1 MINKNMRLFLYKS
14 LFILVAV
21 FILYKIT
28 IGSLINRYENKIEN
42 YFTKET
48 IEKYKVKIREELQD
62 ASTKDRILKKEDA
75 ELLSQILKKLQ
86 REILESEK

>member
-28 IGSLINRYENKIEN
+28 IGSLINKYENKIES

-48 IEKYKVKIREELQD
+48 IEKYKLKIRRELQD
-62 ASTKDRILKKEDA
+62 ASKKDKILKKEDA
-75 ELLSQILKKLQ
+75 ELLSQILEKLQ
-86 REILESEK
+86 QELLESKK

>member
-1 MINKNMRLFLYKS
+1 MRLFLYKS

-28 IGSLINRYENKIEN
+28 IGSLINKYENKIES

-48 IEKYKVKIREELQD
+48 IEKYKLKIRGELQD
-62 ASTKDRILKKEDA
+62 ASKKDKILKKEDA
-75 ELLSQILKKLQ
+75 ELLSQILEKLQ
-86 REILESEK
+86 QELSESKK

>member
-1 MINKNMRLFLYKS
+1 MRLFLYKS

>member
-62 ASTKDRILKKEDA
+62 ASTKDRILNKEDA

>member
-28 IGSLINRYENKIEN
+28 IGSLINKYENKIES

-48 IEKYKVKIREELQD
+48 IEKYKLKIRRELQD
-62 ASTKDRILKKEDA
+62 ASKKDKILKKEDA
-75 ELLSQILKKLQ
+75 ELLSQILEKLQ
-86 REILESEK
+86 QELSESKK

>member
-1 MINKNMRLFLYKS
+1 MRLFLYKS

-28 IGSLINRYENKIEN
+28 IGSLINKYENKIES

-48 IEKYKVKIREELQD
+48 IEKYKLKIRRELQD
-62 ASTKDRILKKEDA
+62 ASKKDKILKKEDA
-75 ELLSQILKKLQ
+75 ELLSQILEKLQ
-86 REILESEK
+86 QELSESKK

>member
-1 MINKNMRLFLYKS
+1 MRLFLYKS

-28 IGSLINRYENKIEN
+28 IGSLINKYKNKIES

-48 IEKYKVKIREELQD
+48 IEKYKLKIRRELQD
-62 ASTKDRILKKEDA
+62 ASKKDKILKKEDA
-75 ELLSQILKKLQ
+75 ELLSQILEKLQ
-86 REILESEK
+86 QELSESKK